1 MQFDVSADAIPSMTD
16 KTQVRIQTESTG
28 ESYGEI
34 IKSSA
39 TIGGSTVINIAV
51 GVVRTKVLAVLLG
64 PAGFGLFGIYA
75 SIGNLART
83 LAGMGVNSS
92 GVRQIAHAVGSNDI
106 EQISRT
112 ATTLR
117 RVSLLLGLIGTA
129 LLAVFARPIAK
140 LSFGNEQN
148 WLAITLLSF
157 SVLFQ
162 LMSDGQ
168 SALLQG
174 MRRILHLASG
184 NALGV
189 VFGSLTSIILV
200 YFFREKGIV
209 PSIVSVA
216 FLTFLLTWWYSRKID
231 VPSVAMN
238 VAQIRSET
246 ASLLKLGL
254 AFMASAFTSSG
265 MEYIVRI
272 IVLRR
277 IGYEATGI
285 YQAAFTLGGIYVGII
300 LQAMGTDFYPRLA
313 ASANDDSTC
322 NRLIN
327 EQTEVGLLLAGP
339 GAIATLTLSP
349 LVVAI
354 LYSAK
359 FSAAV
364 PVLRWMCLG
373 TVLQIGTWPL
383 SYMIAAK
390 GKQTLYFACELALA
404 VINVGMAWLC
414 VRMYGLNGIG
424 FAFFASSVLYGLILF
439 PVASRLSGFK
449 WSSANKYLGSALLL
463 ISSLN
468 FAAFY
473 VLPFYWATGIGV
485 VIVCLSTFSSIRAVV
500 RLVPWKSIPAPAR
513 KALVRLNLNPRDSTS
528 L

>member
-1 MQFDVSADAIPSMTD
+1 MTE
-16 KTQVRIQTESTG
+16 KTQNSIKTESPG

-34 IKSSA
+34 LKSSA
-39 TIGGSTVINIAV
+39 TIGGSTVINIVV
-51 GVVRTKVLAVLLG
+51 GVIRTKVLAVLLG
-64 PAGFGLFGIYA
+64 PAGFGLFGVYS

-83 LAGMGVNSS
+83 LAGLGINSS
-92 GVRQIAHAVGSNDI
+92 GVRQIAHAAGTDDI
-106 EQISRT
+106 KQISRT

-117 RVSLLLGLIGTA
+117 RASLLLGILGTA
-129 LLAVFARPIAK
+129 SLVLFARPVAK
-140 LSFGNEQN
+140 LTFGSEQN
-148 WLAITLLSF
+148 WLAIALLSV

-174 MRRILHLASG
+174 MRRILHLAAG
-184 NALGV
+184 NTMGV
-189 VFGSLTSIILV
+189 IFGSLASILLV
-200 YFFREKGIV
+200 YFFRDKGIV

-216 FLTFLLTWWYSRKID
+216 FLTFLFTWWYSRKINIK
-231 VPSVAMN
+231 PVAMN
-238 VAQIRSET
+238 LTQIRSET
-246 ASLLKLGL
+246 AALLNLGL

-265 MEYIVRI
+265 MEYFIRI

-277 IGYEATGI
+277 VGYEATGI
-285 YQAAFTLGGIYVGII
+285 YQAAFTLGGVYVGII

-313 ASANDDSTC
+313 ASANDNATC

-339 GAIATLTLSP
+339 GAVATLTLSP
-349 LVVAI
+349 LVIAV

-373 TVLQIGTWPL
+373 TVLQVATWPL

-390 GKQTLYFACELALA
+390 GRQALYFACELALA
-404 VINVGMAWLC
+404 VINVAMAWIC
-414 VRMYGLNGIG
+414 VRAFGLNGIG

-439 PVASRLSGFK
+439 PVANQLSGFK
-449 WSSANKYLGSALLL
+449 WSTANKLLGSALLSV
-463 ISSLN
+463 ISLT

-473 VLPFYWATGIGV
+473 VAPFYWATCLGV
-485 VIVCLSTFSSIRAVV
+485 VIVVFCTIFSIRGIV
-500 RLVPWKSIPAPAR
+500 RLVPWESIPAPVR
-513 KALVRLNLNPRDSTS
+513 KALVWLSLNPRNPTFP
-528 L
+528 